1 MSNVTVD
8 PLRLL
13 RPRRKPVGMS
23 AILLPFDETVA
34 VDWPGFRAHAERT
47 AAAGLTPAVNMD
59 TGYVSLL
66 DEATRRR
73 VLAETRATLGNRSFV
88 AGAFIGDR
96 PGEPFQLDA
105 YRRAIDVIQ
114 DHGGVPVIFQS

>member
-1 MSNVTVD
+1 MSDTLD

-23 AILLPFDETVA
+23 AILLPFDETGA

-47 AAAGLTPAVNMD
+47 AAVGLTPAVNMD
-59 TGYVSLL
+59 TGYVNLL

-73 VLAETRATLGNRSFV
+73 VLAETRSVLGNRSFV
-88 AGAFIGDR
+88 AGAFVGDQA
-96 PGEPFQLDA
+96 GDPFQLDA

-114 DHGGVPVIFQS
+114 EQGGTPVI